1 MAFDKKK
8 FLNRFIEEARKH
20 LSSLSNGLVV
30 LEQQPDDK
38 ELINTLFRGAHTI
51 KGSSNMLNLS
61 EVSTFAHQIENR
73 LSGIRDGS
81 TAVSKPVVDVLLRA
95 VDHLSLM
102 IDAAE
107 QEQEVTLPDEA
118 LITALASE
126 DQVESTAETFVLE
139 ETVETAAQD
148 RRKNLRQA
156 KDAVVIKTE
165 KLDALIQLVT
175 EMSSMNQSLDS
186 CYKETGAA
194 VNLIEQLHKAGG
206 ESALPIKIQQL
217 ITDLGKQSEK
227 LQAMLS
233 RDRHAVSV
241 LNAEL
246 RDMLFTL
253 RLVPVSLVFDKLP
266 RVVRELSGSFKKQIN
281 FTMSGEETE
290 LDKKIVDILDESL
303 VQIVRNAID
312 HGIESV
318 DERQKNGKSP
328 EGNITLSASYEHGMC
343 VITITD
349 DGAGI
354 DVVKLLDKAVSRGIV
369 TESGAAEILRNPVSE
384 DLCDLIFTPGLSSRD
399 IITDISG
406 RGVGMDIVR
415 ENIINRLNGS
425 VSIKTRLQAGTTF
438 TITLPI
444 NTAIMNTT
452 LIRIGSLTIALPSS
466 ALYEIVQVDAAEIIQ
481 VVNRTAIRLREQ
493 IIPIIHL
500 DEIMQK
506 GTRAESSDRPFFL
519 IVRSGSGFVAI
530 LADDVIGQE
539 NSLIHSLPVHIQQ
552 TPWVAGCI
560 ITGTYSVIHLLNTRQ
575 LVRLAQQDYSIIQP
589 VPQKIRKEMVR
600 ILVADDS
607 ISTRDIEKSILESH
621 GYLVDVAVDGQNAL
635 EMAREVVYG
644 AVITDIEMPNMD
656 GFTLTANLRKE
667 KEYRQ
672 TPIILVSSRDSE
684 ADKMKGISAGADAYI
699 IKAAFNQEKLIATIR
714 SLID

>member
-20 LSSLSNGLVV
+20 ISSLSDGLVI

-38 ELINTLFRGAHTI
+38 ELLNTLFRGAHTI
-51 KGSSNMLNLS
+51 KGSSNMLNLIEIS
-61 EVSTFAHQIENR
+61 SFAHQIENR
-73 LSGIRDGS
+73 LSEIRDGA
-81 TAVSKPVVDVLLRA
+81 TAVTKPVIDLLLQA

-107 QEQEVTLPDEA
+107 QEKEVLLPDEA
-118 LITALASE
+118 LSTALVAKE
-126 DQVESTAETFVLE
+126 AEESTPGKIVTKDTGEIV
-139 ETVETAAQD
+139 AQS

-156 KDAVVIKTE
+156 KDVIMIKTE
-165 KLDALIQLVT
+165 KLDAMIQLVT
-175 EMSSMNQSLDS
+175 ELSSMNQSFDTF
-186 CYKETGAA
+186 YEETATT
-194 VNLIEQLHKAGG
+194 VTLIEQLHTSGKEAV
-206 ESALPIKIQQL
+206 LPYKVQQVVSNL
-217 ITDLGKQSEK
+217 DNQSEK
-227 LQAMLS
+227 LQDMLS
-233 RDRHAVSV
+233 RDRHTVSA

-246 RDMLFTL
+246 RDLLFSL
-253 RLVPVSLVFDKLP
+253 RLVPISLVFDKFP
-266 RVVRELSGSFKKQIN
+266 RVVRELSDSFKKRIH

-318 DERQKNGKSP
+318 DARQNSGKSP
-328 EGNITLSASYEHGMC
+328 EGNITLAASYEHGMC

-354 DVVKLLDKAVSRGIV
+354 DVEKLLGKAVSRGIV
-369 TESGAAEILRNPVSE
+369 TESQAEEIRRNPTSE

-415 ENIINRLNGS
+415 ENIINHLNGS
-425 VSIKTRLQAGTTF
+425 VSIKTRFQVGTTF

-444 NTAIMNTT
+444 NTAIMDTT
-452 LIRIGSLTIALPSS
+452 IIKIGLVTVALPSY
-466 ALYEIVQVDAAEIIQ
+466 ALYEIVQIDVAEIIQ
-481 VVNRTAIRLREQ
+481 VVNRTAVRVRDQ

-500 DEIMQK
+500 DEIMNQ
-506 GTRAESSDRPFFL
+506 GTLVDSTHRPFFL
-519 IVRSGSGFVAI
+519 IVRSGSGFVAV
-530 LADDVIGQE
+530 LADDVISQG
-539 NSLIHSLPVHIQQ
+539 NSLIHSLPVHIQN

-560 ITGTYSVIHLLNTRQ
+560 ITGTDSIIHLLNTRQ
-575 LVRLAQQDYSIIQP
+575 LVRLAQQDHTTQP
-589 VPQKIRKEMVR
+589 EGQKIGKEAIR
-600 ILVADDS
+600 ILVVDDS

-621 GYLVDVAVDGQNAL
+621 GYVVDVAVDGENAL

-644 AVITDIEMPNMD
+644 VVVTDIEMPNMD

-667 KEYRQ
+667 KEYRH
-672 TPIILVSSRDSE
+672 TPIILVSSLESE
-684 ADKMKGISAGADAYI
+684 ADKMQGISAGADAYI
-699 IKAAFNQEKLIATIR
+699 IKAAFNQEKLIETIR
-714 SLID
+714 SLIS

>member
-20 LSSLSNGLVV
+20 LSSLANGLVL
-30 LEQQPDDK
+30 LEQQPDDN
-38 ELINTLFRGAHTI
+38 ELINTLFRAAHTI

-61 EVSTFAHQIENR
+61 EVSEFSHQVENR

-81 TAVSKPVVDVLLRA
+81 SVVTKPVVDVLLQA

-102 IDAAE
+102 IDAAGLE
-107 QEQEVTLPDEA
+107 KDVPLANEA

-126 DQVESTAETFVLE
+126 NNEESTSSEVEPE
-139 ETVETAAQD
+139 ETVETVVQD
-148 RRKNLRQA
+148 RRRILRQA
-156 KDAVVIKTE
+156 SDAIVIKTE

-175 EMSSMNQSLDS
+175 EMTTRNQALNSY
-186 CYKETGAA
+186 YKETGTT
-194 VNLIEQLHKAGG
+194 VTLIDQLHKTGRD
-206 ESALPIKIQQL
+206 SVLPYKVQRL
-217 ITDLGKQSEK
+217 VNDLGKQSEK
-227 LQAMLS
+227 LQSMLS
-233 RDRHAVSV
+233 CDRHAVTS

-246 RDMLFTL
+246 RDILFTL
-253 RLVPVSLVFDKLP
+253 RLVPISLVFDKFP
-266 RVVRELSGSFKKQIN
+266 RVVRELADSFKKRIN

-303 VQIVRNAID
+303 VQIIRNAID
-312 HGIESV
+312 HGIERV

-328 EGNITLSASYEHGMC
+328 EGNITLSANYEHGMC

-354 DVVKLLDKAVSRGIV
+354 DVAKLLDKAVSRGMQ
-369 TESGAAEILRNPVSE
+369 TESGAEEILRNPTSE
-384 DLCDLIFTPGLSSRD
+384 DLCDLIFTPGLSSSD

-425 VSIKTRLQAGTTF
+425 VSIETRVQAGTTF

-452 LIRIGSLTIALPSS
+452 LIRIGSLSIALPSH
-466 ALYEIVQVDAAEIIQ
+466 ALYEIVQVDAAEVIK

-500 DEIMQK
+500 DEIMQQK
-506 GTRAESSDRPFFL
+506 VRVESSDMPFFL

-530 LADDVIGQE
+530 LADDVISQE
-539 NSLIHSLPVHIQQ
+539 NSLIHSLPVHIQK

-560 ITGTYSVIHLLNTRQ
+560 ITGTYSIIHLLNTRQ
-575 LVRLAQQDYSIIQP
+575 LVRLAQQGRSFQP
-589 VPQKIRKEMVR
+589 AKQKLRNEVIRV
-600 ILVADDS
+600 LVADDS

-621 GYLVDVAVDGQNAL
+621 GYVVDVAVDGENAL

-644 AVITDIEMPNMD
+644 AVVTDIEMPNMD

-684 ADKMKGISAGADAYI
+684 ADKLQGISAGADAYI

-714 SLID
+714 SLIG